1 MGESGETFGGR
12 KADPVHGDFRTLS
25 IGWGSLS
32 VILNRIVDLNGRWI
46 ADRKIEGGRLVG
58 RLLDSFR

>member
-12 KADPVHGDFRTLS
+12 KADPVHGDFWTLS
-25 IGWGSLS
+25 IRLGSLT
-32 VILNRIVDLNGRWI
+32 VILNRIVELNGRWI

-58 RLLDSFR
+58 RLLD